1 MQQVQLIHS
10 IMNNLHLDL
19 RKLDLNLLLV
29 FNALYQ
35 QKSVTAAANELAMS
49 PSALSHALTRLRLSL
64 GDELFVRLGNQMQAT
79 LRAEQIA
86 APISQ
91 ALQQLSASLSLN
103 ERFDPISSER
113 CFVFSASD
121 YTAFAILPRVMAAL
135 QNSAPKLKIKVVNS
149 QQKLAIEDL
158 AAGHIDFAL
167 GYDEERLPL
176 PPGIEDFDWLQDEY
190 VVIASQQHSL
200 IRGKMTLAKYL
211 KARHAIVTP
220 WNENRG
226 VIDFVLDGLSVQ
238 REVVMQLPTVLV
250 APFIVAES
258 ELLMTIPRHAAETL
272 ARAAPI
278 TIYPAP
284 FKIPPYTLKIYSH
297 RKYARTEAHL
307 WLRKE
312 LMRLVPGS

>member
-1 MQQVQLIHS
+1 
-10 IMNNLHLDL
+10 MNNMHLDL

-35 QKSVTAAANELAMS
+35 KKSVTAAANELAMS
-49 PSALSHALTRLRLSL
+49 PSALSHALTRLRLAL

-86 APISQ
+86 APISL

-103 ERFDPISSER
+103 ERFDPKSSAR

-121 YTAFAILPRVMAAL
+121 YTTFAILPRVIAAL

-149 QQKLAIEDL
+149 SQKLAIDDL

-167 GYDEERLPL
+167 GYDEERLAL
-176 PPGIEDFDWLQDEY
+176 PAGIEDFDWLQDEY

-200 IRGKMTLAKYL
+200 IREKLTLAQYL
-211 KARHAIVTP
+211 NARHAIVTP

-226 VIDFVLDGLSVQ
+226 VIDFVLDGLSLQ
-238 REVVMQLPTVLV
+238 REVVMQLPTVMV

-272 ARAAPI
+272 AHAAPI

-297 RKYARTEAHL
+297 CKYARTEAHL

-312 LMRLVPGS
+312 LMRLVPSR